1 MRPPERRSRLLLA
14 VCAATLVGCG
24 GGPGERAGR
33 EVAPIP
39 RRMVVWLNAEGVDA
53 VTADRLAA
61 SGVDQLVVRRGS
73 VLLSGAAPV
82 VRLADPPPIAGSIP
96 TAVALEVRGRG
107 GGDHEA
113 EAVWAALAADFGERL
128 PAELVLDLPDLGEET
143 HHLVTELARESGLA
157 VVPLLTVSQIA
168 TEDGRAVLR
177 AARACVVPVFGTVG
191 GDLRGVDELDTQ
203 KLADRLE
210 PVARLG
216 ARVRLAA
223 ALRPR
228 TEPAV
233 AGWAADLDPL
243 TEEEDAEI
251 RRASALDRSFLVE
264 RPLTWAGRDWAAGEE
279 VAVAWVD
286 TAKLRAF
293 LAESHR
299 MVLPEL
305 VGWDLVSLPP
315 PGPNL
320 GLDRDELIRF
330 LGGEGPEPAVA
341 VRLERNGRTVVVEL
355 VNDSVFRSAVTG
367 FGNWV
372 QVELDGGALV
382 ASSRGG
388 FDRIILGTVAGG
400 QWQPSPA
407 GGPDAVR
414 FAETY
419 LAPGESLRSGTIRL
433 PSNRSRVVVRW
444 QVQLSDGSAV
454 TGVVE

>member
-1 MRPPERRSRLLLA
+1 MRPPESRSRALLA
-14 VCAATLVGCG
+14 VCVATLLGCG
-24 GGPGERAGR
+24 GGPGERPGR

-39 RRMVVWLNAEGVDA
+39 RRTVVWLSTDGVDA
-53 VTADRLAA
+53 ATAERLAA
-61 SGVDQLVVRRGS
+61 VGVDQLVVRRGS
-73 VLLSGAAPV
+73 VLLSDAAPV
-82 VRLADPPPIAGSIP
+82 VRLADPPPVAGPIP

-128 PAELVLDLPDLGEET
+128 PAELVLDLPDLGEAS
-143 HHLVTELARESGLA
+143 HQLVTELARESGLA
-157 VVPLLTVSQIA
+157 VVPFLSVSQIA
-168 TEDGRAVLR
+168 TEDGQAVLR
-177 AARACVVPVFGTVG
+177 AARACVVPVFGTAG
-191 GDLRGVDELDTQ
+191 GLRGVDELQTQ

-210 PVARLG
+210 PLARLG

-243 TEEEDAEI
+243 TVEEDAEM

-372 QVELDGGALV
+372 QVEIDGGALV

-419 LAPGESLRSGTIRL
+419 LAPGESLRTGPIRL
-433 PSNRSRVVVRW
+433 PSARSRVVVRW
-444 QVQLSDGSAV
+444 QVQLSDGTAV
-454 TGVVE
+454 TGVVQ